1 MSKGY
6 SYKASHFSLV
16 CLLRT
21 PLAPLGALSIS
32 SVYTISTPST
42 KITWVC
48 VNIGSFD
55 ITLIK
60 LILTCREKSVQKEG
74 CRHKCTVHESDFS
87 VGV

>member
-48 VNIGSFD
+48 KV
-55 ITLIK
+55 
-60 LILTCREKSVQKEG
+60 
-74 CRHKCTVHESDFS
+74 
-87 VGV
+87 